1 MTTATTRLSTRPS
14 LLRRFLRWLHL
25 RQLRAEVAS
34 LQHTVQALET
44 GTAADRLELNRLARM
59 GNKNLILRERYDR
72 EMQELHDRR
81 ESLERVRQ
89 ELAQAECSQ

>member
-1 MTTATTRLSTRPS
+1 MNTATTRLQTRPG
-14 LLRRFLRWLHL
+14 LIRRFLRWRHL
-25 RQLRAEVAS
+25 RQLRSEIAS
-34 LQHTVQALET
+34 LEHTVLALET

-72 EMQELHDRR
+72 EIQELHDRR

-89 ELAQAECSQ
+89 ELAQVECAQ